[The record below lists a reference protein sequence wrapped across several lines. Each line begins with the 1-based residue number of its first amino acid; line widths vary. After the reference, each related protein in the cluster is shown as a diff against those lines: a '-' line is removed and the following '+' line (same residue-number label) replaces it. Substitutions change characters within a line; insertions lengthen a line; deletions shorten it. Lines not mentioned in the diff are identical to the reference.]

1 MFSEGGSEDGVCWA
15 GPAPLLCPAR
25 NYSVLRSSQGTIHLC
40 SVKYPLFFQLS
51 HVSQMA
57 KFIHLSQPK
66 NAITSFVGY
75 IFPHLFQ
82 NVVSVQSHTF
92 KFTTKGTFSK
102 NKSVLVAQILDPI
115 CFDNWRMLEPYIFAQ
130 VKGFAHKLAQ
140 LLPPWTLIYC
150 LSSLSQNISIF
161 RISISW

>member
-1 MFSEGGSEDGVCWA
+1 MPAASVITFSRMFSEGGSGGGVCWA

-82 NVVSVQSHTF
+82 NVVSVQLHTF
-92 KFTTKGTFSK
+92 KFSK
-102 NKSVLVAQILDPI
+102 NKSVLVAQILDLI
-115 CFDNWRMLEPYIFAQ
+115 CFANWRMLGPYVFAQ
-130 VKGFAHKLAQ
+130 VKSFARKLAQ
-140 LLPPWTLIYC
+140 LLPP
-150 LSSLSQNISIF
+150 
-161 RISISW
+161 